1 MHLYWDTFVC
11 QVVSLSLIMFINS
24 LKYYLKE
31 QLPTVLEAFAAD
43 LLLSHTNTFT
53 ENFPRFS
60 AFSKSNR
67 KLIVKLCNHF
77 CGKKE

>member
-1 MHLYWDTFVC
+1 VHLYWDTFVF
-11 QVVSLSLIMFINS
+11 QIVSRSLVMFVNS

-31 QLPTVLEAFAAD
+31 QLPTVLEAFTAG

-53 ENFPRFS
+53 ENFLRFS
-60 AFSKSNR
+60 PFSKSNR

-77 CGKKE
+77 CGKRE